1 MSLSMHMSYLPK
13 WTTHFKTS
21 LLGHTIRHFCLFPVN
36 IFPDEVSCLYCS
48 CTKVWK
54 TCCLLF
60 FLGFPNTTGTI
71 HSRDEG
77 GINYV
82 SIKYR
87 ERLWAHVAWSKGLS
101 EAKPE
106 GKKTVKL
113 VSVDQRYGHKAICP
127 FSEYNWQQRR
137 ATPHSGN
144 HTHSG
149 AANVNSSWIDR
160 VRRVGEEHNWHLC
173 AVSTSIT
180 SQVSLLTST
189 QSCSSRAG
197 TSKRQEQIGVLMFSS
212 NNSAIVS
219 SLTIGKLLFMSYI
232 YFMDNLCLTCTHYM
246 TFYSLMLSW
255 LYVFQTCCLYLSNT
269 LCVFCLYIHH
279 TTFYSLTLSCFS
291 YNIIM

>member
-1 MSLSMHMSYLPK
+1 M
-13 WTTHFKTS
+13 
-21 LLGHTIRHFCLFPVN
+21 
-36 IFPDEVSCLYCS
+36 
-48 CTKVWK
+48 
-54 TCCLLF
+54 
-60 FLGFPNTTGTI
+60 
-71 HSRDEG
+71 
-77 GINYV
+77 

-149 AANVNSSWIDR
+149 AANVNSSWIER
-160 VRRVGEEHNWHLC
+160 VRRVGEERNWHLC

-197 TSKRQEQIGVLMFSS
+197 TSKWQEQIGVLMFSS

-232 YFMDNLCLTCTHYM
+232 YFMDNLCLYVHIIWHNAELFIRFTNLLFISFKY
-246 TFYSLMLSW
+246 LMCILSI
-255 LYVFQTCCLYLSNT
+255 
-269 LCVFCLYIHH
+269 YIYISHDI
-279 TTFYSLTLSCFS
+279 L
-291 YNIIM
+291 